1 LWTTLLVV
9 VGTVAMVA
17 SVLYSVGNRVAG
29 DSSGEPTVTAATE
42 PLPTGMAVVTP
53 TPTLPALA
61 RPEAAQ
67 TPTPSGALPS
77 EVPEPTPA
85 VVVDVEVLNQTSRSG
100 LAARA
105 GEEIGEAGW
114 PVVRVDNAA
123 LGSPATTLYVPVGLE
138 PAAESFVRSFP
149 AVTRTRPAFEGLPP
163 SALTLVLAEP
173 DAEDVVGALK
183 AAGLGAPSDGEP
195 VQPQ

>member
-1 LWTTLLVV
+1 MWTTLLVV
-9 VGTVAMVA
+9 VGTVALVA

-42 PLPTGMAVVTP
+42 PLPTGTAVVTP

-61 RPEAAQ
+61 RPEATSA
-67 TPTPSGALPS
+67 PIPSAGLPS
-77 EVPEPTPA
+77 EVPEPNPA

-105 GEEIGEAGW
+105 GEAIGEAGW
-114 PVVRVDNAA
+114 PVARVDNAI

-138 PAAESFVRSFP
+138 AAADSFVRSFP

-163 SALTLVLAEP
+163 TALTLVLAEP
-173 DAEDVVGALK
+173 DGEEVVVALET
-183 AAGLGAPSDGEP
+183 AGLGAPSGGEP
-195 VQPQ
+195 VLPQ